1 MADVFQSMPR
11 DCFFPQRKWELSRA
25 AVTAAAMAPTWV
37 PAVGFTLVPSLGGFL
52 GSYYYVRGEGLRWYA
67 SLQKPTWHPPRW
79 TLGPIWGTLYSAM
92 GYGSYMVWK
101 ELGGFSEEAVVPLG
115 LYAGQLALNWAW
127 PPLFFGSRQ
136 MGWALVDLLLM
147 GGLAGATAVAW
158 HRVSPPA
165 AHLLYPYLA
174 WLAFAATLNYCVW
187 RDNQGWRGGRRL
199 AE

>member
-1 MADVFQSMPR
+1 MSFSLEEDATGPLLPPEEMGTFQSSRDRSSNGPNLGARRGLHPGAQPGGLPGLVLLRPR
-11 DCFFPQRKWELSRA
+11 
-25 AVTAAAMAPTWV
+25 
-37 PAVGFTLVPSLGGFL
+37 
-52 GSYYYVRGEGLRWYA
+52 
-67 SLQKPTWHPPRW
+67 
-79 TLGPIWGTLYSAM
+79 
-92 GYGSYMVWK
+92 YGSYMVWK

-165 AHLLYPYLA
+165 ARLLYPYLA